1 MINKTKKN
9 VIFLNKFIKYLK
21 ILSICFIIRIFFN
34 KYFRLS
40 NYFIVKP
47 FIKDASN
54 NFLTNSTN
62 EKNKLLVFLS
72 KCIGKN
78 ITKVKYIFFG
88 ARIKFGNMILFLEKT
103 IYICHILECKKI
115 FFDKKYYWFLR
126 KKIKV
131 LKYKM
136 SLEIKNEKK
145 IKIYNNIIIDK
156 TVNFWGYRAKFKPDI
171 NIFKNEIIANLP
183 KLKINKN
190 DLYIYIRSGDIF
202 IKPHYL
208 YRQPPFCF
216 YKKMLENYEFNKIY
230 LVAENMNN
238 PVIHHI
244 LNNFPNIIYNRNKM
258 QTDISLLVHA
268 YNICGGG
275 VSTFFSNIL
284 RININ
289 LRFLWTFIFKT
300 IKNIKKTEFNI
311 NNFYN
316 QNKLKIFYMHSS
328 NRYYEEMKI
337 WNNTKSQRD
346 LMLNDNCSNDFIA
359 FYE

>member
-1 MINKTKKN
+1 MIIIAKKK
-9 VIFLNKFIKYLK
+9 VLFLNKLIKYLK
-21 ILSICFIIRIFFN
+21 ILIICFIIRIFLN
-34 KYFRLS
+34 KYSRSS
-40 NYFIVKP
+40 NLFIVKS
-47 FIKDASN
+47 FINDKSN

-88 ARIKFGNMILFLEKT
+88 ARMRFGNMIYFLERT
-103 IYICHILECKKI
+103 INICHILECKKI
-115 FFDKKYYWFLR
+115 FLDKKYYWFLR
-126 KKIKV
+126 TKIKV
-131 LKYKM
+131 QKYKM
-136 SLEIKNEKK
+136 SLEIKNEKN

-156 TVNFWGYRAKFKPDI
+156 TVNFFYYNVKFKPDI
-171 NIFKNEIIANLP
+171 NIFKNEIISNLP

-202 IKPHYL
+202 IKPHHL

-216 YKKMLENYEFNKIY
+216 YKKILENYEFNKIF

-244 LNNFPNIIYNRNKM
+244 LNNFPNIIYNRNKI
-258 QTDISLLVHA
+258 QRDISLLVHA

-275 VSTFFSNIL
+275 FSTFFSNIL

-289 LRFLWTFIFKT
+289 LRFLWTFIFQT
-300 IKNIKKTEFNI
+300 IKIYKFI
-311 NNFYN
+311 NNFYDP
-316 QNKLKIFYMHSS
+316 NKLKIFYMHSS
-328 NRYYEEMKI
+328 IRYFEKMKI

-346 LMLNDNCSNDFIA
+346 LMLNDNCPNDFNA
-359 FYE
+359 FL

>member
-1 MINKTKKN
+1 
-9 VIFLNKFIKYLK
+9 
-21 ILSICFIIRIFFN
+21 
-34 KYFRLS
+34 
-40 NYFIVKP
+40 
-47 FIKDASN
+47 
-54 NFLTNSTN
+54 
-62 EKNKLLVFLS
+62 
-72 KCIGKN
+72 
-78 ITKVKYIFFG
+78 
-88 ARIKFGNMILFLEKT
+88 
-103 IYICHILECKKI
+103 
-115 FFDKKYYWFLR
+115 
-126 KKIKV
+126 
-131 LKYKM
+131 
-136 SLEIKNEKK
+136 
-145 IKIYNNIIIDK
+145 
-156 TVNFWGYRAKFKPDI
+156 
-171 NIFKNEIIANLP
+171 
-183 KLKINKN
+183 
-190 DLYIYIRSGDIF
+190 
-202 IKPHYL
+202 
-208 YRQPPFCF
+208 
-216 YKKMLENYEFNKIY
+216 MLENYEFNKIY